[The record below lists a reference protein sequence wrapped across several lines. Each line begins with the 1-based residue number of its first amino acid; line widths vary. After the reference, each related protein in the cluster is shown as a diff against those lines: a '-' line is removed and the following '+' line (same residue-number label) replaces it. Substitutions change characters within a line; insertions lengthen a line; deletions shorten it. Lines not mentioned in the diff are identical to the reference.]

1 MTAATINKIN
11 AAIARHAIEVVK
23 GNGYFFFADLE
34 GAPTYNA
41 DKVASVYSNTLRCM
55 SLEDWIAYVD
65 QHLDMGNAELIAAL
79 EEVRWEIS
87 RINRAA
93 GETVFNPTATQL
105 LDRAIRQLEE
115 KKGK

>member
-65 QHLDMGNAELIAAL
+65 QHLDMGNAEL
-79 EEVRWEIS
+79 
-87 RINRAA
+87 
-93 GETVFNPTATQL
+93 
-105 LDRAIRQLEE
+105 LDANGRESVWY
-115 KKGK
+115 GKDHHTGRCQKNGLSFA